1 MSVIEANVFN
11 KPERR
16 DEWVLP
22 LWPISVFLRCLSALP
37 VLDFGCGKRR
47 TRKVNKMNN
56 MKIKNTFIALCVA
69 GVSAVSLF
77 AQAGSPVAPAF
88 QSAVSDITNIAQVSG
103 TLIGGLVGLIGLGR
117 TAWKL
122 VNGDSDVM
130 NSLIMAI
137 IGIFLGAMANTFL

>member
-1 MSVIEANVFN
+1 M
-11 KPERR
+11 K
-16 DEWVLP
+16 
-22 LWPISVFLRCLSALP
+22 
-37 VLDFGCGKRR
+37 
-47 TRKVNKMNN
+47 TRK
-56 MKIKNTFIALCVA
+56 IFTAL
-69 GVSAVSLF
+69 GAVILSTAALF

-88 QSAVSDITNIAQVSG
+88 QDAVADITNIAQVSG

-122 VNGDSDVM
+122 VSGDNDVM

>member
-1 MSVIEANVFN
+1 M
-11 KPERR
+11 K
-16 DEWVLP
+16 
-22 LWPISVFLRCLSALP
+22 
-37 VLDFGCGKRR
+37 
-47 TRKVNKMNN
+47 TRK
-56 MKIKNTFIALCVA
+56 TFIALCMA
-69 GVSAVSLF
+69 LLSTASLF

-88 QSAVSDITNIAQVSG
+88 QDAITDNSNIAQVSG

-130 NSLIMAI
+130 NTLIMAI

>member
-1 MSVIEANVFN
+1 MKFKNIFIAMCAVG
-11 KPERR
+11 
-16 DEWVLP
+16 
-22 LWPISVFLRCLSALP
+22 LSAA
-37 VLDFGCGKRR
+37 R
-47 TRKVNKMNN
+47 
-56 MKIKNTFIALCVA
+56 
-69 GVSAVSLF
+69 LF
-77 AQAGSPVAPAF
+77 AQAGSAVAPAF
-88 QSAVSDITNIAQVSG
+88 QSAVSDITSIAQVSG

>member
-1 MSVIEANVFN
+1 
-11 KPERR
+11 
-16 DEWVLP
+16 
-22 LWPISVFLRCLSALP
+22 
-37 VLDFGCGKRR
+37 
-47 TRKVNKMNN
+47 
-56 MKIKNTFIALCVA
+56 MKIKNTFIALCMA
-69 GVSAVSLF
+69 GLSTVSLF
-77 AQAGSPVAPAF
+77 AQAGSPVAPVF
-88 QSAVSDITNIAQVSG
+88 QNAITDITNIAQVSG